1 MKFRQAN
8 LLQKLALNAVARSLE
23 DHQMRLLE
31 KEFNKVCVCVM
42 STRSVACVQLRSS
55 AAVVLVWCCSHS
67 ALASLC
73 AANLLSTHSSS
84 STTLGN
90 HSSHTRD
97 TLIHCCVVLP
107 TTTLTPHILQAD
119 TSCTGV
125 ITLAEFKAVLKRANV
140 DTHGASRNAVRR
152 SMNLGVLRRPSHTS
166 SSSGGTASVV
176 AQNTL
181 SNSTGAGSSS
191 RQQYAQRRF
200 SGHGGSS
207 SGPGSARD
215 SISTEDIKVCC

>member
-1 MKFRQAN
+1 
-8 LLQKLALNAVARSLE
+8 
-23 DHQMRLLE
+23 
-31 KEFNKVCVCVM
+31 
-42 STRSVACVQLRSS
+42 
-55 AAVVLVWCCSHS
+55 
-67 ALASLC
+67 
-73 AANLLSTHSSS
+73 
-84 STTLGN
+84 
-90 HSSHTRD
+90 
-97 TLIHCCVVLP
+97 
-107 TTTLTPHILQAD
+107 
-119 TSCTGV
+119 V

-166 SSSGGTASVV
+166 SSSGGAASVV

-181 SNSTGAGSSS
+181 SNSASAGSSS

-215 SISTEDIKVCC
+215 SISTEDIKVCYCLLLSLSLVLVVLLLLASVSFSWCARSSSTCRRGLKQRWHIQAHASVCSTAPLVSALIAQLVCMKLRCSNGLLGAAATDTVACVRVCCAVCQLRQSLMEWTSMAAAVCH

>member
-1 MKFRQAN
+1 
-8 LLQKLALNAVARSLE
+8 
-23 DHQMRLLE
+23 
-31 KEFNKVCVCVM
+31 
-42 STRSVACVQLRSS
+42 
-55 AAVVLVWCCSHS
+55 
-67 ALASLC
+67 
-73 AANLLSTHSSS
+73 
-84 STTLGN
+84 
-90 HSSHTRD
+90 
-97 TLIHCCVVLP
+97 
-107 TTTLTPHILQAD
+107 
-119 TSCTGV
+119 V

-166 SSSGGTASVV
+166 SSSGGAASVV

-181 SNSTGAGSSS
+181 SNSAGSSS

-215 SISTEDIKVCC
+215 SISTEDIKVCYY